1 MVHALPS
8 GLRWNKK
15 CYWVILQFSDSNS
28 LQKKKKFTHVGLV
41 CYLEPSKIL
50 DLLIKSFGIANFR
63 VAFFKY
69 T

>member
-1 MVHALPS
+1 M
-8 GLRWNKK
+8 
-15 CYWVILQFSDSNS
+15 
-28 LQKKKKFTHVGLV
+28 GLV

-50 DLLIKSFGIANFR
+50 DLLIKRFGIANFR